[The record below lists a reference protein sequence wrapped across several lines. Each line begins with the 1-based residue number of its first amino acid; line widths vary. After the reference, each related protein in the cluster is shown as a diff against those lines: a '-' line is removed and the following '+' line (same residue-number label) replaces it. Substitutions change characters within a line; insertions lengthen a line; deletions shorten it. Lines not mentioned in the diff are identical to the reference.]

1 MSYQFKVGDKG
12 KTVAGREYEVIAIEL
27 RARASNQLV
36 ILLQHTD
43 GSNYVTSRYIDGRFY
58 EDVTIREHALLPPP
72 KTVWEV
78 SFERIN
84 NLSTS
89 VDLPT
94 PIATTH
100 TYANEKDARKM
111 FESYTSAA
119 YFAMLKNV
127 KLTPREVQPE

>member
-27 RARASNQLV
+27 RAKASNQLV

-78 SFERIN
+78 SFERIDPKGGQPFK
-84 NLSTS
+84 S
-89 VDLPT
+89 VHIYDNECHARDML
-94 PIATTH
+94 TTYQSEGH
-100 TYANEKDARKM
+100 RPY
-111 FESYTSAA
+111 
-119 YFAMLKNV
+119 LKNV
-127 KLTPREVQPE
+127 TITSREVQPE